1 MGKQGLA
8 IKRER
13 YNELM
18 DGFDAL
24 ADEREGEITQKNH
37 KVDSRPVDIDAGELV
52 ALRQSLGLSAVF
64 ASLFHVKY
72 RTCQNREQGK
82 GKPND
87 QAALLFKLVQNK
99 PEMIR
104 ELQEIT

>member
-1 MGKQGLA
+1 M
-8 IKRER
+8 E
-13 YNELM
+13 
-18 DGFDAL
+18 
-24 ADEREGEITQKNH
+24 
-37 KVDSRPVDIDAGELV
+37 SRPEEIDAGELV
-52 ALRQSLGLSAVF
+52 ALRESLGMSQAVF

-104 ELQEIT
+104 ELQELT